1 MAKLKKRRAGSESS
15 RWRLA
20 DVRSMPRHLTSI
32 SNCSTNPQVSAMLS
46 TYAAKYRSLKAPRKL
61 QWRPSLGTVSLDLTI
76 GDQTLEFNVRGCR
89 GGSCLA
95 WQGVALFRATSR

>member
-1 MAKLKKRRAGSESS
+1 
-15 RWRLA
+15 
-20 DVRSMPRHLTSI
+20 
-32 SNCSTNPQVSAMLS
+32 MLS